1 MTARSLAVAALLFAS
16 GCASL
21 PFVHRGGGEAR
32 EAELERRLIAIE
44 KESTRSRI
52 ELERLRVRV
61 AELEAA
67 RTAPVARPAAPQ
79 PAPPAPAASS
89 PAVPTAPAA
98 PRESIEESELA
109 EPETAQ
115 PAAPPAVPASAD
127 AAAAYEAALAKLQTG
142 DAAGSES
149 ALAAFLAAHPGS
161 ELADNAWFWI
171 GEARLVRQDVEG
183 ALTAFRT
190 AVERYPDGNKTPD
203 ALFKLGHCLALQ
215 GQGGMAAEI
224 WSELVRRFPETAAA
238 ERAREGLEGAGR
250 PAP

>member
-1 MTARSLAVAALLFAS
+1 MTARVLAVAALLLAS

-21 PFVHRGGGEAR
+21 PFVNRGAGEDR

-52 ELERLRVRV
+52 ELERLRARV

-67 RTAPVARPAAPQ
+67 RTAPVTRPAAP
-79 PAPPAPAASS
+79 PPPAPAAMS

-109 EPETAQ
+109 EPEPAQ
-115 PAAPPAVPASAD
+115 PLATPAMPVSAD
-127 AAAAYEAALAKLQTG
+127 ASAAYEAALAKLQTG

-149 ALAAFLAAHPGS
+149 ALTAFLAAHPGS

-183 ALTAFRT
+183 ALAAFRT

-250 PAP
+250 AAP

>member
-1 MTARSLAVAALLFAS
+1 MTARVLVVAALLLAS

-21 PFVHRGGGEAR
+21 PFVNRGGGEDR
-32 EAELERRLIAIE
+32 DAELERRLIAIE

-67 RTAPVARPAAPQ
+67 RTAPVARPATPAA
-79 PAPPAPAASS
+79 PAPPAATPAV
-89 PAVPTAPAA
+89 PAVPTAP
-98 PRESIEESELA
+98 REAIEESELA
-109 EPETAQ
+109 EPEPAQ
-115 PAAPPAVPASAD
+115 PVATPAVPASAD
-127 AAAAYEAALAKLQTG
+127 ATAAYEAALAKLQTG
-142 DAAGSES
+142 DAAGAEG

>member
-1 MTARSLAVAALLFAS
+1 MTARVLAVAALLLAS

-21 PFVHRGGGEAR
+21 PFVNRGGGEDR

-67 RTAPVARPAAPQ
+67 RTAPVARPAAP
-79 PAPPAPAASS
+79 PPPAPAATS
-89 PAVPTAPAA
+89 PAAPAA

-109 EPETAQ
+109 EPEPAQ
-115 PAAPPAVPASAD
+115 PFATPAVPVSAD
-127 AAAAYEAALAKLQTG
+127 ATAAYEAALAKLQTG

-215 GQGGMAAEI
+215 GQGGIAAEI

>member
-1 MTARSLAVAALLFAS
+1 MTARVLAVAALLLAS

-21 PFVHRGGGEAR
+21 PFVNRGGGEDR

-67 RTAPVARPAAPQ
+67 RTAPVARPAAP
-79 PAPPAPAASS
+79 PPPAPAATS
-89 PAVPTAPAA
+89 PAAPAA

-109 EPETAQ
+109 EPEPAQ
-115 PAAPPAVPASAD
+115 PLATPAMPVSAD
-127 AAAAYEAALAKLQTG
+127 ASAAYEAALAKLQTG